1 MNIDSIIL
9 AIEAEQYDFE
19 PTLRIPGLREVRNDE
34 LILRLSEGSSS
45 IFANKVVRSAFTSNP
60 DDKIRQVIDFYESKQ
75 KSFAW
80 WVGPKSQPDDL
91 SIRLKSKG
99 FTLED
104 VYSGLAIPVQKASS
118 FKPAQWTWTIR
129 EALTEPDLRNYVSIN
144 AKIWGMDLDSME
156 AAIRERKSYISLPG
170 RRGGYIVAYNNG
182 GLPIG
187 NATFRI
193 SSDGQTMY
201 LIGAAVLPEY
211 RNKGVYHSLLQY
223 RLNKSKEEGCQL
235 LTVQAR
241 ARTSEPILRRLG
253 FKEYCKFE
261 MFVKTF

>member
-1 MNIDSIIL
+1 MNIDNVIL

-19 PTLRIPGLREVRNDE
+19 PTLRIPGLQEVRNEE

-45 IFANKVVRSAFTSNP
+45 VFANKVVRSVFTSNP
-60 DDKIRQVIDFYESKQ
+60 EEKIRKVIDFYESKQ

-80 WVGPKSQPDDL
+80 WVGPKSQPYDL
-91 SIRLKSKG
+91 SLRLKSKG

-104 VYSGLAIPVQKASS
+104 EYVGLATSVQQAPSFESS
-118 FKPAQWTWTIR
+118 QWTVR
-129 EALTEPDLRNYVSIN
+129 EALTEPELRNHVAIN
-144 AKIWGMDLDSME
+144 AEVWGMDLTSVE
-156 AAIRERKSYISLPG
+156 AAIRERMSYISLPG
-170 RRGGYIVAYNNG
+170 RRGGYIVAYNNE

-187 NATFRI
+187 NGTFRI

-201 LIGAAVLPEY
+201 LIGSAVLPEY

-223 RLNKSKEEGCQL
+223 RINKSKEEGCQL

-241 ARTSEPILRRLG
+241 IGTSEPILRRLG

-261 MFVKTF
+261 MFVKQF